1 MRLLSLR
8 RKYETDS
15 DIHRAVLAA
24 LRRASLAEVCPQG
37 HGTFPLEYAVL
48 CETADQLVVVRM
60 WRMLCLCY
68 CLMDVHYQEFSFQH
82 GLSYDIPKLCIRNV
96 CRNPVFPGAG
106 ATDSLVRGPFDH
118 LRLLLS
124 CKIKSYREMKR
135 IMIVLGLSFLACLSA
150 IPVVAQIKAT
160 PAQQK
165 SMIAA
170 INRTA
175 IAVKSIQSTFVQTKT
190 MSFMHDKMT
199 SKGVMYYSNGGK
211 LRWEYT
217 SPYQYIFVIN
227 DNKVYIKSGNK
238 AANAIDVRQSRIFK
252 SITQVMMYSVTGKG
266 LASNR
271 DFGVTMYVNGNEWIA
286 SLTPKRSEMKK
297 MFKTIKLFFDKNKGV
312 VSQVEMN
319 EVSGDKTVIQLY
331 GVKTNAAINEKV
343 FRVN

>member
-1 MRLLSLR
+1 
-8 RKYETDS
+8 
-15 DIHRAVLAA
+15 
-24 LRRASLAEVCPQG
+24 
-37 HGTFPLEYAVL
+37 
-48 CETADQLVVVRM
+48 
-60 WRMLCLCY
+60 
-68 CLMDVHYQEFSFQH
+68 
-82 GLSYDIPKLCIRNV
+82 
-96 CRNPVFPGAG
+96 
-106 ATDSLVRGPFDH
+106 
-118 LRLLLS
+118 
-124 CKIKSYREMKR
+124 MKR

-331 GVKTNAAINEKV
+331 GVNTNAAINEKV